1 MQLLMFYR
9 LAFKDIYESFL
20 NITLVATLAWQDIKQ
35 RYRRSFIGPFW
46 LTLSTGFIIGGMGL
60 VFGQIFKT
68 PMQEYLP
75 FLAAGMI
82 LWSFVTTTI
91 SEGCMSFINADAI
104 IKQLPIPLYSHILRV
119 VARNLFILGH
129 NLVLIPLVMLLVGA
143 NITIGLNLLFFVLG
157 LTLLIINLLWMTLL
171 IATLSTRFR
180 DLSQIINSAMQM
192 VFYVTPIMW
201 QPNLMTHKTGIS
213 LLNFNP
219 FYHLFEIV
227 RAPIL
232 NQSASILNWQISILL
247 AITGWIFAFLVY
259 GRYKHR
265 IAYWL

>member
-119 VARNLFILGH
+119 LARNLFILGH

-143 NITIGLNLLFFVLG
+143 NFSIGLNLLFFILG
-157 LTLLIINLLWMTLL
+157 LILLIINLLWMTLL

-180 DLSQIINSAMQM
+180 DLAQIINSGMQM

-201 QPNLMTHKTGIS
+201 QPNLMTHKTGITF
-213 LLNFNP
+213 LNFNP

-232 NQSASILNWQISILL
+232 NNSASVLNWQVSILL
-247 AITGWIFAFLVY
+247 AIVGWIFAFLVY